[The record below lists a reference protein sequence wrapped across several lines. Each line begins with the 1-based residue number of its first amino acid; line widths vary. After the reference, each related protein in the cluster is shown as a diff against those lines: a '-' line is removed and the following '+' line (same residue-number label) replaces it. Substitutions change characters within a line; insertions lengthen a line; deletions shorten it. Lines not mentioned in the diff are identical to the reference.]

1 MKAIDLSIV
10 VPVSLMAG
18 KLSNLTHWLKS
29 IPDDLQVFLMHDIKD
44 IDTGPELEKICI
56 ELKNPRIQLTQEK
69 FGSTGAARN
78 AGLDLVK
85 TSWVGFWDSDDL
97 PELSQY
103 LDMLKETKSG
113 DFTIGVGRFKTV
125 DDHSLKLLEVSEF
138 YEHKSENLEMICKN
152 PGIWRF
158 VFKSSFAKQFEYP
171 ALRIGEEQL
180 YLAKMKINK
189 EKVFYSQKIV
199 YSYFKGSSFH
209 TSKKK
214 KAIEDII
221 KAAKLTWPVAVHEAT
236 LENCYQ
242 MNIFARQIISAIK
255 NGNLKT
261 KLLGLLLL
269 VKTLLISPMQ
279 AKIFFLKNLF
289 KVISN

>member
-1 MKAIDLSIV
+1 MTHNDLSIV

-18 KLSNLTHWLKS
+18 KFSNLQHWLTS
-29 IPDDLQVFLMHDIKD
+29 IPEDLEVFLMHDVKD
-44 IDTGPELEKICI
+44 VETGPELEDII
-56 ELKNPRIQLTQEK
+56 LDLKNSKIQLTQER

-97 PELSQY
+97 PQLSEY
-103 LDMLKETKSG
+103 LDMLEETKNG
-113 DFTIGVGRFKTV
+113 NFTIGVGSFKTV
-125 DDHSLKLLEVSEF
+125 DDQSLTLLEVSQFRENNGN
-138 YEHKSENLEMICKN
+138 NLELICKN

-158 VFKSSFAKQFEYP
+158 VFKSSFAKQFKYP

-180 YLAKMKINK
+180 YLAEMNLNK
-189 EKVFYSQKIV
+189 QKVLYSQKIV
-199 YSYFKGSSFH
+199 YSYFKGSAFH

-221 KAAKLTWPVAVHEAT
+221 KAANLTWPVAVREAT
-236 LENCYQ
+236 SENSYQ
-242 MNIFARQIISAIK
+242 MNIFARQIVSAIK

-261 KLLGLLLL
+261 KICGVFLLLKCMINSS
-269 VKTLLISPMQ
+269 VKV
-279 AKIFFLKNLF
+279 KIFFLQNLF
-289 KVISN
+289 YVVHN